1 MAAKDLHTLIRIRKW
16 DVDEKQREVAGL
28 MRREEAILAA
38 QRDLAEEIA
47 REAAFVSAADVIATF
62 TFSAYLARCDVR
74 KEELAQALIEVRR
87 LIEEARDELAEAYRR
102 LKTFEVTQERRD
114 LVEEQEADRLEQI
127 DLNEIGLNLYRR
139 AGQ

>member
-1 MAAKDLHTLIRIRKW
+1 MATKDLHTLIRIRKW
-16 DVDEKQREVAGL
+16 DVDEKQREAAVL

-38 QRDLAEEIA
+38 QKELAAEMA
-47 REAAFVSAADVIATF
+47 REAAFVSAAEVIETF

-74 KEELAQALIEVRR
+74 KEEMAQALIEVRR

-114 LVEEQEADRLEQI
+114 LAEEQETNRLEQI
-127 DLNEIGLNLYRR
+127 DLNEIGLNLHRR